1 MKRII
6 KLEDLIFNENFKKNF
21 FSNNFGKKY
30 IYNQGLVKNSQSIM
44 SLDIL
49 NEELSNK
56 SYWNNKNFIMMLDK
70 KHINYSEYS
79 SSSHETSGYFF
90 RPDIDKVQDWVSRG
104 ASIILNEIERLNSR
118 LINISSQLQNL
129 TKGRCQGNLYFSM
142 ESHQAFGPHCDEHD
156 VFAIHFEGEKIWNIY
171 ENIEKN
177 PINHPIFKW
186 DSEERTRRAG
196 KLIDQVTLKPG
207 DLLYLPRGQYHDALA
222 SKNGAVHIAFG
233 LTYFKPI
240 DLISNIWDKFIL
252 NDFMRKD
259 INQNANVEDLKLT
272 LIELSKEIENILIS
286 EETNKIAHESLKNWS
301 YKINNYSLQNI
312 ITEGR
317 KYKVS
322 KSVRFE
328 RNPLGAFLIS
338 GKDKVE
344 IPLLYSD
351 ITEFILKQELV
362 TSNLVSSHFKKINIK
377 IISDCIKKLNDMKVI
392 T

>member
-1 MKRII
+1 M
-6 KLEDLIFNENFKKNF
+6 EDLIFNENFKKNF

-90 RPDIDKVQDWVSRG
+90 RPDIHKVQDWISRG

-171 ENIEKN
+171 ENIEKD

-322 KSVRFE
+322 KSVRVE
-328 RNPLGAFLIS
+328 RNSQGAFLIS
-338 GKDKVE
+338 GKDKVK
-344 IPLLYSD
+344 IPELYSD
-351 ITEFILKQELV
+351 ITDFILKQELV